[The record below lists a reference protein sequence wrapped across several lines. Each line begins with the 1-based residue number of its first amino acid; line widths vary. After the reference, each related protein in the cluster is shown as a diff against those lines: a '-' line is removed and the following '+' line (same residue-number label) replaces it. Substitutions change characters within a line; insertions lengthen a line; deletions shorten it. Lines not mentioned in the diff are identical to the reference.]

1 MSRVCQLYIQQEKI
15 ILFKE
20 YVESTF
26 LNNKSELNSK
36 YLEYAMKSINPLKNM
51 ALDIIKNIKNT
62 AFILHHRNKYFK
74 KINL

>member
-36 YLEYAMKSINPLKNM
+36 YLEYAMKSINPLKTI
-51 ALDIIKNIKNT
+51 ALDIIKNT
-62 AFILHHRNKYFK
+62 AFVQHHRNKYFK

>member
-15 ILFKE
+15 ILFKKD
-20 YVESTF
+20 VESTF
-26 LNNKSELNSK
+26 INNKSELNSK

-51 ALDIIKNIKNT
+51 ALDIIKNT
-62 AFILHHRNKYFK
+62 ASILHHRNKYFK

>member
-15 ILFKE
+15 ILFNE

-36 YLEYAMKSINPLKNM
+36 YLEYAMKSINPLKTI
-51 ALDIIKNIKNT
+51 ALDIIKNT
-62 AFILHHRNKYFK
+62 AFVLHHRNKYFK